1 MGLFFVCYQI
11 ALCSFVETVLFIF
24 PTLLAD
30 FKVQIQIGL
39 GSRHVSRVTYSSCP
53 LYSFTLII
61 FYLLEIQYEGE
72 VGTGLGPTL
81 EFYSLVSK
89 ELQRSDLQLWKGA
102 TVKIGSE
109 VFKFFIVECS
119 FFS

>member
-1 MGLFFVCYQI
+1 MFWISLKSAYAI
-11 ALCSFVETVLFIF
+11 S
-24 PTLLAD
+24 
-30 FKVQIQIGL
+30 
-39 GSRHVSRVTYSSCP
+39 
-53 LYSFTLII
+53 
-61 FYLLEIQYEGE
+61 EIQYEGE

-109 VFKFFIVECS
+109 VNIIDRLSLYFHENKVCFLNTTYKRIFNKT
-119 FFS
+119 